1 MKNGNIIDDTDTLN
15 DDQKMK
21 REPLS
26 KPVQTIQEVKRSS
39 SEANLTENQL
49 QGSAIDESMIS
60 LSKSLG
66 AKFFSD
72 DDFQSTVPDMFSSKS
87 TTDDADEYV
96 DVNET
101 QGAESS
107 NDLSH
112 PSEEAEQIKDI
123 ANDLCDRMYIVS
135 GASIKYDRMPA
146 VSKYTR

>member
-72 DDFQSTVPDMFSSKS
+72 DDFQSTVPDMFSSRS